1 MGTDVHGLW
10 LFLGNVRISLTPTQH
25 QLIFTSFLSHVH
37 VCIQVFHLGI
47 FLLQQ
52 LGEHESGIT
61 ELHQDIAL
69 TPPTAPC

>member
-25 QLIFTSFLSHVH
+25 QLILTSFLSHVH

-52 LGEHESGIT
+52 LGEYESGIT
-61 ELHQDIAL
+61 ELHQDIAP
-69 TPPTAPC
+69 TPPAAPC